1 MLHYQTVT
9 TETLGILRFI
19 QSNRL
24 FDQLLLAGGT
34 SLALQYGH
42 RQSIDLVFFGQM
54 ELSSEEIV
62 QELRKVGQVQVI
74 NTSKSIF
81 IFSVD
86 KVKVDF
92 VNYPYPWV
100 EEPLKMEGLRL
111 ASEKDIAAMK
121 VSAIT
126 RRGSKKDF
134 IDLYFLLKHYS
145 LKEILDFYTQKYPE
159 ASTYLA
165 LKSLIYFDDAETQV
179 SPVMLQQTEWQEI
192 KSNIL
197 KHHRELMNY

>member
-1 MLHYQTVT
+1 M
-9 TETLGILRFI
+9 
-19 QSNRL
+19 
-24 FDQLLLAGGT
+24 
-34 SLALQYGH
+34 ALQYGH